1 MPIKNLAIL
10 QGSSMS
16 NGKKINKMPNL
27 QARVRIVVLRLGHRP
42 ERDKRI
48 TTHVGLVARAFGA
61 EEMLLTGRDP
71 NLEESLAD
79 AAERWGGRFCL
90 KADVSWKGE
99 VVRWKESGGKVVHL
113 TMYGSNLPD
122 VIDEIRCCDDILV
135 AVGAEK
141 VPAEMYNLADWNV
154 AVGNQPHSEVAALA
168 VFLDR
173 LFQGQELFLNFSG
186 GLKIVPSC
194 RGKQVL
200 YPKYSPNKDE

>member
-1 MPIKNLAIL
+1 M
-10 QGSSMS
+10 
-16 NGKKINKMPNL
+16 
-27 QARVRIVVLRLGHRP
+27 RLGHRP

-61 EEMLLTGRDP
+61 SEMLLTGRDAHI
-71 NLEESLAD
+71 EESLAD
-79 AAERWGGRFCL
+79 AARRWGGSFALRS
-90 KADVSWKGE
+90 DVSWKGE
-99 VVRWKESGGKVVHL
+99 VIRWKEAGGKVVHL

-122 VIDEIRCCDDILV
+122 VIDEIHGCQDLMV

-141 VPAEMYNLADWNV
+141 VPAEMYQLADWNV

-173 LFQGQELFLNFSG
+173 LFSGRELEEEFSG
-186 GLKIVPSC
+186 GLKIVPSP

-200 YPKYSPNKDE
+200 YPEHSKDPQDPARKEAEEIGP

>member
-1 MPIKNLAIL
+1 M
-10 QGSSMS
+10 
-16 NGKKINKMPNL
+16 
-27 QARVRIVVLRLGHRP
+27 RVVVLRLGHRP

-61 EEMLLTGRDP
+61 KEMLLSGRDSSI
-71 NLEESLAD
+71 EESLED
-79 AAERWGGRFCL
+79 AARRWGGDFRL

-99 VVRWKESGGKVVHL
+99 VVRWKEAGGKVVHL

-122 VIDEIRCCDDILV
+122 VIEEIKKSENIMV

-141 VPAEMYNLADWNV
+141 VPAEMYELADWNV

-173 LFQGQELFLNFSG
+173 LFEGKELTQEFNG
-186 GLKIVPSC
+186 GLKILPSA
-194 RGKQVL
+194 RGKQVIG
-200 YPKYSPNKDE
+200 YSERASPNLNVK

>member
-1 MPIKNLAIL
+1 M
-10 QGSSMS
+10 
-16 NGKKINKMPNL
+16 
-27 QARVRIVVLRLGHRP
+27 RVVVLRIGHRP

-61 EEMLLTGRDP
+61 EEMLLSGRDSHV
-71 NLEESLAD
+71 EESLAD
-79 AAERWGGRFCL
+79 VATRWGGSFGL
-90 KADVSWKGE
+90 KSDVSWKGE
-99 VVRWKESGGKVVHL
+99 TMRWKEAGGKVVHL

-122 VIDEIRCCDDILV
+122 VIDEIRGCENILI

-141 VPAEMYNLADWNV
+141 VPAEMYDLADWNV

-173 LFQGQELFLNFSG
+173 LFMGRELDEEFEG
-186 GLKIVPSC
+186 GLKIVPSP

-200 YPKYSPNKDE
+200 YPEYCQKKDE

>member
-1 MPIKNLAIL
+1 M
-10 QGSSMS
+10 
-16 NGKKINKMPNL
+16 
-27 QARVRIVVLRLGHRP
+27 RIGHRP

-61 EEMLLTGRDP
+61 EEMLLSGRDSHV
-71 NLEESLAD
+71 EESLAD
-79 AAERWGGRFCL
+79 VATRWGGSFGL
-90 KADVSWKGE
+90 KSDVSWKGE
-99 VVRWKESGGKVVHL
+99 TVRWKEAGGKVVHL

-122 VIDEIRCCDDILV
+122 VIDEIRGCENILI

-141 VPAEMYNLADWNV
+141 VPAEMYDLADWNV

-173 LFQGQELFLNFSG
+173 LFLGRELEEEFEG
-186 GLKIVPSC
+186 GLKIVPTA

-200 YPKYSPNKDE
+200 YPEYCQEKDGQKGQNPE